1 MIANAETAV
10 PAAPRA
16 APSFGKSKS
25 SLLAIF
31 ERQRRQSL
39 VWFLIA
45 VAAWVWSV
53 WDRRQLVEQ
62 LTRKREVVLIDS
74 LGTYYVSPVVDIQQA
89 KDLHAMQTK
98 LACKAL
104 FERNPEGLD
113 NPDLFKQLFLRDAA
127 QTAQVALNKTKAEF
141 QAKELHQKVEVG
153 PPEILSTR
161 DNAFYTS
168 ADIQLIRVGVSGSAD
183 HGSAP
188 LSGEIQISG
197 QSGPHAQRPFPNR
210 RRRVPSRT
218 AQQDMRKRYVD
229 VCRIFSRSGVSSRSA
244 EHS

>member
-1 MIANAETAV
+1 MVANAETAAPV
-10 PAAPRA
+10 APPGAPR
-16 APSFGKSKS
+16 FGKSKP

-39 VWFLIA
+39 IWFLIA
-45 VAAWVWSV
+45 VSAWVWAA
-53 WDRRQLVEQ
+53 WDRQQLVEK
-62 LTRKREVVLIDS
+62 LTHKREVVLIDS

-113 NPDLFKQLFLRDAA
+113 NPELFKQLFLRDAA
-127 QTAQVALNKTKAEF
+127 QVAQGALNKTKVEF
-141 QAKELHQKVEVG
+141 EAKSLHQKVEVG

-168 ADIQLIRVGVSGSAD
+168 ADVQLIRVGSYQG
-183 HGSAP
+183 AP
-188 LSGEIQISG
+188 ITEVLRYHVKFKFLVNPDLTRNG
-197 QSGPHAQRPFPNR
+197 RFP
-210 RRRVPSRT
+210 T
-218 AQQDMRKRYVD
+218 AVAAFQVEPIK
-229 VCRIFSRSGVSSRSA
+229 I
-244 EHS
+244 

>member
-1 MIANAETAV
+1 MVANAETTAL
-10 PAAPRA
+10 PAPRA
-16 APSFGKSKS
+16 VSGFGKPRSR
-25 SLLAIF
+25 LLAIF

-39 VWFLIA
+39 IWFLAA

-53 WDRRQLVEQ
+53 WDRHQLVEQ

-113 NPDLFKQLFLRDAA
+113 NPELFKQLFLREAA
-127 QTAQVALNKTKAEF
+127 QTAQTALNRTKTEF
-141 QAKELHQKVEVG
+141 EAKSLHQKVEVG

-168 ADIQLIRVGVSGSAD
+168 ADVQLIRVGAYQG
-183 HGSAP
+183 AP
-188 LSGEIQISG
+188 ITEVLRYRVKFKFLVNPDLTRNG
-197 QSGPHAQRPFPNR
+197 RFP
-210 RRRVPSRT
+210 T
-218 AQQDMRKRYVD
+218 AVAAFQVEPINKT
-229 VCRIFSRSGVSSRSA
+229 
-244 EHS
+244 